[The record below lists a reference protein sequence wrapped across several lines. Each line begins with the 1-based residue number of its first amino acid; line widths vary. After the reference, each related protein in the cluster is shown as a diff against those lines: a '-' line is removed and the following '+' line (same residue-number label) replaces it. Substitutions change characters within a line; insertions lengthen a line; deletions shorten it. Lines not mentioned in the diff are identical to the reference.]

1 MSEHKPNTPA
11 DYDELFPGR
20 FLKAGLFKGRPVTLT
35 ITGVDMVE
43 LPEDDGSTRMRAVVG
58 FQETDKG
65 LVLNRTN
72 AECIKAMFGRKVPDW
87 IGKRVTFVPEEV
99 RFGRKTVPAIRVQG
113 SPDLEREVTAE
124 ICLPRRKPIKRRLL
138 VTDSDREPGQEG

>member
-1 MSEHKPNTPA
+1 MSEHRNQTPS

-20 FLKAGLFKGRPVTLT
+20 FLKAGLFRDRPVTLT
-35 ITGVDMVE
+35 ITGVNMVE
-43 LPEDDGSTRMRAVVG
+43 LPEDDGSERPRAVVS
-58 FQETDKG
+58 FAETPKG

-124 ICLPRRKPIKRRLL
+124 ICLPRRKPIKRRLA
-138 VTDSDREPGQEG
+138 VTGGDREPGAEG